1 MRFAYYDRL
10 SPKEKA
16 VYRAS
21 DEVREV
27 PLRDPSS
34 IWPLVEVLRG
44 ALASGELKQVERAAQ
59 SLVDALTAMVEVEPV
74 RVQVL
79 PERPKF
85 AEGGELHGLYR
96 WGEDEAEPPE
106 IFLWMRTAAKA
117 RVVAFK
123 TFLRTLLH
131 EVLHHFDLALLD
143 LPASFHTQ
151 GFFARE
157 SSLFHQLVTDTDH
170 TSSS

>member
-1 MRFAYYDRL
+1 MPFAYYDRL
-10 SPKEKA
+10 SPKEQA

-34 IWPLVEVLRG
+34 IWPRVDDLRT
-44 ALASGELKQVERAAQ
+44 ALAGGDPKQVEAAAQ
-59 SLVDALTAMVEVEPV
+59 GLVDALTAMVQVEPV

-96 WGEDEAEPPE
+96 WSEDDTEPPE

-131 EVLHHFDLALLD
+131 EVLHHFDLALLE

-157 SSLFHQLVTDTDH
+157 SSLFHQLVSDAAQ
-170 TSSS
+170 SSSS